1 MKYVM
6 QIILECVAFDYLF
19 VNEIY
24 NDNHDIIVGEH
35 IYNNHVMLIQFHL
48 DLWIIQMKK
57 EFMIKNL
64 LLVPADVSSWIKL
77 KINWIIWIASVRIR
91 IRPDINSLVNLQKKN
106 HFFKK

>member
-6 QIILECVAFDYLF
+6 QIILEYVAFDYLF

-48 DLWIIQMKK
+48 DL
-57 EFMIKNL
+57 
-64 LLVPADVSSWIKL
+64 
-77 KINWIIWIASVRIR
+77 
-91 IRPDINSLVNLQKKN
+91 
-106 HFFKK
+106 